1 VAFACA
7 LAVALACAL
16 AVAFAW
22 ALAVAEAV
30 LLAVADAFAA
40 PAASAAVCGFFD
52 AAVAVLV
59 VETFVTAGVLR
70 FFAAAAR
77 AALTREAVCAATVTE
92 WVFRFADCAWR
103 VVL

>member
-7 LAVALACAL
+7 EAVAWACAL

-22 ALAVAEAV
+22 ALAVVDAV
-30 LLAVADAFAA
+30 LLAVAEAFADPAAFAA
-40 PAASAAVCGFFD
+40 VVAFFE
-52 AAVAVLV
+52 AGVAVLV
-59 VETFVTAGVLR
+59 VETFITAGVLR
-70 FFAAAAR
+70 FFAATAR